1 MALPD
6 GPGPSRLLMQ
16 LTWVAGA
23 IGFWLGFDA
32 WQDGNITAA
41 TNTVT
46 LWVVG
51 IVGVISF
58 LRHAVF
64 HRSDAKR
71 MGWDYGKRNDF
82 QLEVGFANLAW
93 GLCGLIAWAQ
103 NWTLQAKG
111 ALLLVFGIYMALAA
125 ALHLSEPGRAASKVT
140 TAVFAGCLL
149 FFGSLALLQ

>member
-1 MALPD
+1 
-6 GPGPSRLLMQ
+6 MQ
-16 LTWVAGA
+16 LPWVAGS

-32 WQDGNITAA
+32 WQDGDITAA

-93 GLCGLIAWAQ
+93 GALRLDRLGTELEPTGARSIAV
-103 NWTLQAKG
+103 G
-111 ALLLVFGIYMALAA
+111 VRH
-125 ALHLSEPGRAASKVT
+125 LHGSGRC
-140 TAVFAGCLL
+140 TAPH
-149 FFGSLALLQ
+149 

>member
-1 MALPD
+1 MAYPRWPRSLQVAD
-6 GPGPSRLLMQ
+6 AADLGGWGHRLLASFES
-16 LTWVAGA
+16 LARRV
-23 IGFWLGFDA
+23 
-32 WQDGNITAA
+32 NITAA

-93 GLCGLIAWAQ
+93 GPLIAWAQ
-103 NWTLQAKG
+103 NWILQAQG
-111 ALLLVFGIYMALAA
+111 GTAGVWH
-125 ALHLSEPGRAASKVT
+125 LH
-140 TAVFAGCLL
+140 
-149 FFGSLALLQ
+149 GSLAASTSASQGEQPANMAK